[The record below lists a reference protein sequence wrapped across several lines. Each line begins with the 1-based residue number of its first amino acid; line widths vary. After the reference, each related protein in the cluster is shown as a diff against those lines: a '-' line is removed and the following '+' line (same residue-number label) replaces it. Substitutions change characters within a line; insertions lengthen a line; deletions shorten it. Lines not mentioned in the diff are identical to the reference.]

1 MLLSPSIAPI
11 PWNPCVLLSFL
22 SNLLAYCA
30 FTTCNFF
37 LLLFSL
43 SERNEVTSYVKQSY
57 AFITEIVGGPFR
69 STGCFGGRVCSMVT
83 YVLVPGRISQEEGA
97 PGKKKKKELC
107 EQEGVGCL

>member
-1 MLLSPSIAPI
+1 M
-11 PWNPCVLLSFL
+11 
-22 SNLLAYCA
+22 
-30 FTTCNFF
+30 
-37 LLLFSL
+37 
-43 SERNEVTSYVKQSY
+43 TSYVKQSY
-57 AFITEIVGGPFR
+57 AFIMEIVGGPFR